1 MSSFDDWRTTD
12 KLADEMAT
20 YAAKH
25 EALAAQIRLNLR
37 ITDFITE
44 IEVDGSLD
52 DKVCH
57 SITQAYLNGTDCG
70 AILHQYAS
78 DWLSRHAEALATQR
92 LQGCQE

>member
-1 MSSFDDWRTTD
+1 MTAYDDWKQTD
-12 KLADEMAT
+12 KLAGQMAT

-25 EALAAQIRLNLR
+25 EALAARIRLELR

-52 DKVCH
+52 EKVCH

-70 AILHQYAS
+70 AILHQYAN
-78 DWLSRHAEALATQR
+78 DWLTRHAEALATQR
-92 LQGCQE
+92 LQGSQE